1 MSNKAHVKIYTHY
14 PVKDNI
20 YIFGGRNNYKNTD
33 ISKALAYLLQ
43 TITNQSPFRKLLCK
57 MIIQHFQDYIFVA
70 FYENSGEYLENSV
83 SGKKVVHTMRNAI
96 WKL

>member
-1 MSNKAHVKIYTHY
+1 MQALSNKAHVKIYTHY

-43 TITNQSPFRKLLCK
+43 TITN
-57 MIIQHFQDYIFVA
+57 
-70 FYENSGEYLENSV
+70 
-83 SGKKVVHTMRNAI
+83 
-96 WKL
+96 